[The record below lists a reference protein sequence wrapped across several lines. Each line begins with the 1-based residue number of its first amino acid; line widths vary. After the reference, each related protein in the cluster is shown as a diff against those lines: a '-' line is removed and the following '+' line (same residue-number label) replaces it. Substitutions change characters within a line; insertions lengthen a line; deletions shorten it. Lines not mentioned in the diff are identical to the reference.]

1 MNINLR
7 CQHVNRRKT
16 KISIAEQK
24 TPPYFKAHD
33 SHNKMNIKFTTVAT
47 KLILAQASILLEY
60 STSKSRLSPSC

>member
-47 KLILAQASILLEY
+47 K
-60 STSKSRLSPSC
+60 